1 MSAATKRA
9 LVRWAHILLGVPV
22 IGYVYTP
29 FEALPDFA
37 HLVRYIY
44 LPALVLAGLWMWKGH
59 AIKRILTGRTA

>member
-9 LVRWAHILLGVPV
+9 LARWAHILLGVPV

-29 FEALPDFA
+29 FEALPGFA